1 MSHNGTP
8 NNVAQLRMPNIAPLR
23 NVMLLK
29 RVMDHL
35 TKRSANLPGIGA
47 LYGSAGLGKSNA
59 CAAAASAY
67 RAVYIETRSHHAK
80 KSFLL
85 AILAEMGIK
94 PERTTSEMVD
104 QVCQELMLSR
114 RPLILDEGDYLVSR
128 KLIEL
133 VRDIYEGSGA
143 AVLLVGEERFP
154 ANLKRA
160 SERFYD
166 RVLEWQPAELAD
178 MEDTRKLAKLYSPD
192 VEIRDD
198 LLARILE
205 VSRGVARRIAV
216 NVENVRQ
223 EAKKNPPRGG
233 GGIGLKD
240 WGSKPFYT
248 GEAPMRRPTLEP
260 SPMRTA

>member
-1 MSHNGTP
+1 MSQAAAP

-29 RVMDHL
+29 RAMEHL
-35 TKRSANLPGIGA
+35 TKRSANLPGIGVF
-47 LYGSAGLGKSNA
+47 YGQAGLGKSNA
-59 CAAAASAY
+59 CSAAAVSF
-67 RAVYIETRSHHAK
+67 RGVYIETRSHHTK

-104 QVCQELMLSR
+104 QICQELMLSR
-114 RPLILDEGDYLVSR
+114 RPLILDEGDYLVHRS
-128 KLIEL
+128 LIEL

-143 AVLLVGEERFP
+143 AILLVGEERFP
-154 ANLKRA
+154 AALKRA

-166 RVLEWQPAELAD
+166 RVLEWTPAETAD
-178 MEDTRKLAKLYSPD
+178 LEDTRKLAKLYSPD

-198 LLARILE
+198 LLGRILE

-223 EAKKNPPRGG
+223 EAKKAGSRAIDLKTWGG
-233 GGIGLKD
+233 KG
-240 WGSKPFYT
+240 FYT
-248 GEAPMRRPTLEP
+248 GEAPMRRP
-260 SPMRTA
+260 A

>member
-1 MSHNGTP
+1 MS
-8 NNVAQLRMPNIAPLR
+8 NNVVQLRVPNIAPLR
-23 NVMLLK
+23 NVRLLK
-29 RVMDHL
+29 SAMEHL
-35 TKRSANLPGIGA
+35 TKRSPNLPGIGVF
-47 LYGSAGLGKSNA
+47 YGQAGLGKSNA
-59 CAAAASAY
+59 CSAAAASF
-67 RAVYIETRSHHAK
+67 RAVYIETRSHYTR

-85 AILAEMGIK
+85 SILAEMSIK

-114 RPLILDEGDYLVSR
+114 KPLILDEGDYLVGR
-128 KLIEL
+128 NLIEI

-143 AVLLVGEERFP
+143 AILLVGEERFP
-154 ANLKRA
+154 AALKRA

-166 RVLEWQPAELAD
+166 RVLEWTPAETAD
-178 MEDTRKLAKLYSPD
+178 LDDTRKLATLYSPD

-223 EAKKNPPRGG
+223 EAKKAGSRAIDLKTWGARG
-233 GGIGLKD
+233 
-240 WGSKPFYT
+240 FYT
-248 GEAPMRRPTLEP
+248 GEAPMRRP
-260 SPMRTA
+260 A